1 MQVRILYA
9 YCCWSWDHEGSL
21 FRSVLQALIFL
32 SRSIFPPYPV
42 DINPTG
48 RNYASGAEDGYVRL
62 HHFDKDYLDMKDPV
76 PEDDEDL
83 SDEEPD
89 SEEENKDTDAKP
101 AAQ

>member
-1 MQVRILYA
+1 MYSHFYLLTQIY
-9 YCCWSWDHEGSL
+9 
-21 FRSVLQALIFL
+21 FRL
-32 SRSIFPPYPV
+32 SRAV

-62 HHFDKDYLDMKDPV
+62 HHFDKNYLDMKDPV
-76 PEDDEDL
+76 PEGNEDL

-89 SEEENKDTDAKP
+89 SEEENKNTDANP